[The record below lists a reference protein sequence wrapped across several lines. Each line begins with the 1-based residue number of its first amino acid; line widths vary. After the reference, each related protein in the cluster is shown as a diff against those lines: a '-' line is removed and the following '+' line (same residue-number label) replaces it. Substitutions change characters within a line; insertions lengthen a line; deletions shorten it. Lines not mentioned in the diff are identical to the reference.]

1 MLIQLDVE
9 HQADARLP
17 KRFAEMDIRDLIKP
31 QNDSNLK
38 IEKSSPP
45 MNRVHATATNSV
57 FKSSISLPS
66 LPAPHHVLP
75 APSKL
80 TNLFHGSST
89 APPSVQA
96 TYYTQHEQQPL
107 STLPHS
113 HNPTHQQ
120 IQSNQQSSRWPNGFS
135 SNKRPSPPDDHR
147 QGPPPKRQSKWNP
160 EEDRKIIAYRGQ
172 GMKWSEISARLY
184 PRTEIGCR
192 LHYQNYLEKRSDWDE
207 EKKNKL
213 ARVYER

>member
-1 MLIQLDVE
+1 MLIQHDVE

-17 KRFAEMDIRDLIKP
+17 KRLAQMDIRDLIKHESDTIP
-31 QNDSNLK
+31 KVKNT
-38 IEKSSPP
+38 SPP
-45 MNRVHATATNSV
+45 SSQMHRKDNTPIFR
-57 FKSSISLPS
+57 SSISLPS
-66 LPAPHHVLP
+66 LPAPHPVLP
-75 APSKL
+75 SPSDLRKF
-80 TNLFHGSST
+80 TQGSS
-89 APPSVQA
+89 APPSSHA
-96 TYYTQHEQQPL
+96 AFCTQPGQQPL
-107 STLPHS
+107 PS
-113 HNPTHQQ
+113 HQVFQTPVYQQAQPHQQ
-120 IQSNQQSSRWPNGFS
+120 VSCWPNS
-135 SNKRPSPPDDHR
+135 LTPNKRASPPDDNR
-147 QGPPPKRQSKWNP
+147 SGPPPKRQSKWNP

>member
-9 HQADARLP
+9 HRFDARLP
-17 KRFAEMDIRDLIKP
+17 KRFPAMDIRDLIKP
-31 QNDSNLK
+31 EYDSNLK
-38 IEKSSPP
+38 VETLSPP
-45 MNRVHATATNSV
+45 LDRVSTTANTAL
-57 FKSSISLPS
+57 FRSSISLPS
-66 LPAPHHVLP
+66 LSAPHPVLP
-75 APSKL
+75 SPADITKFS
-80 TNLFHGSST
+80 HGSS
-89 APPSVQA
+89 APPINQA
-96 TYYTQHEQQPL
+96 AYCPQQEQHPVSTHHQSQNAICQQVR
-107 STLPHS
+107 S
-113 HNPTHQQ
+113 H
-120 IQSNQQSSRWPNGFS
+120 QQSSCWPHGFV
-135 SNKRPSPPDDHR
+135 SNKRPSPPDDSR
-147 QGPPPKRQSKWNP
+147 PGPPPKRQSKWNP

>member
-1 MLIQLDVE
+1 MIIQHDVGR
-9 HQADARLP
+9 QADVHLP
-17 KRFAEMDIRDLIKP
+17 KRLAEMDIRDLIKP
-31 QNDSNLK
+31 EPDSTLK
-38 IEKSSPP
+38 VENPSPP
-45 MNRVHATATNSV
+45 LSRVQATANNTSLR
-57 FKSSISLPS
+57 SSISLPS
-66 LPAPHHVLP
+66 LPAPLQVLP
-75 APSKL
+75 SPSDL
-80 TNLFHGSST
+80 TKFPPGSS
-89 APPSVQA
+89 APPLSQA
-96 TYYTQHEQQPL
+96 AYYSQPGQPPLAIYQQ
-107 STLPHS
+107 S
-113 HNPTHQQ
+113 HNPVYQPAQTHQQ
-120 IQSNQQSSRWPNGFS
+120 PGRWPASFA
-135 SNKRPSPPDDHR
+135 SNKRSSPPDDGR